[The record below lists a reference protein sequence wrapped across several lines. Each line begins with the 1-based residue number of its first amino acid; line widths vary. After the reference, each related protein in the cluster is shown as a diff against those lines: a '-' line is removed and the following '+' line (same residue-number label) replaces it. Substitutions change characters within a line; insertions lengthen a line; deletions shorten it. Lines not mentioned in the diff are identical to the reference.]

1 MTKNILVPIL
11 TMVLALT
18 LVFALLAGC
27 GAPSPKLVGNLS
39 MTIKDYDQAVEY
51 YEKALKDD
59 PDSVTLL
66 TSLGRAYYN
75 LGKYD
80 KAEENFK
87 GATEVKEGYPKA
99 VFYLGLCAIA
109 KDDRKTGFEILD
121 SFKYVG
127 KPEVTKSVRSM
138 AKQLTDNTGDPSE
151 YITKK
156 MFKAWD
162 DGMTAEQ
169 LARTGKN

>member
-1 MTKNILVPIL
+1 MTKNILI
-11 TMVLALT
+11 MALALSLGMLT
-18 LVFALLAGC
+18 GC
-27 GAPSPKLVGNLS
+27 GAPSPKLVGNFS
-39 MTIKDYDQAVEY
+39 MTLKDYDQAVTH
-51 YEKALKDD
+51 YEKALQDD
-59 PDSVTLL
+59 PDSVILL

-87 GATEVKEGYPKA
+87 GATEVKEGYPDA

-109 KDDRKTGFEILD
+109 KDDRKAGFEIMD
-121 SFKYVG
+121 SFKYAG

-138 AKQLTDNTGDPSE
+138 ARQLTDNTDDSSE

-156 MFKAWD
+156 MFQSWD
-162 DGMTAEQ
+162 DGMKAEHQ
-169 LARTGKN
+169 AQTGKG